1 MAAAQALA
9 KVSVGSP
16 GGNRGAG
23 SFGRR
28 RGAVS
33 VRLGGSWSWSWR
45 KSPFLGGRMAVG
57 PRRSRNLVASPVQVT
72 RVTRVLSNYIDFNVI
87 FFNFGIVSF

>member
-16 GGNRGAG
+16 GGSRGAG

-33 VRLGGSWSWSWR
+33 VRLGGSWSWR

-72 RVTRVLSNYIDFNVI
+72 RVTRVLSNYIDFNVNL
-87 FFNFGIVSF
+87 FFYFGIVSL